1 MCALF
6 KKQNTSGSIGKD
18 APKSI
23 INAAEEQVLKQREKK
38 INLENKEDT
47 REFKRKALKYLLIGV
62 SVVSA
67 MFLMRY
73 LASSR
78 ENEEKDSTAK
88 CLELEKI
95 ENKIIIGIKNKEDE
109 AVLLDLVTQ
118 LNHEDSRN
126 YIDGKKQGI
135 IHGYLGPD
143 DKFHGTYSAY
153 WTGLRESYKEII
165 ISGISIEQYMENIK
179 NEELKQEKENKDY
192 QEKQSKKEK
201 VVKNKKEVKKKKVE
215 ETNASED
222 DNSGNIELLDDEY
235 TEKRL
240 EDNK

>member
-1 MCALF
+1 MSPI

-23 INAAEEQVLKQREKK
+23 LNAAKKQMLDLQEKK
-38 INLENKEDT
+38 ISLENKEDT

-67 MFLMRY
+67 MLLMRY
-73 LASSR
+73 FASSR
-78 ENEEKDSTAK
+78 ENEEKGSTAK

-153 WTGLRESYKEII
+153 WTGLREAYKEII
-165 ISGISIEQYMENIK
+165 ISGISIEQYLENIK

-192 QEKQSKKEK
+192 QEKQSKNEK
-201 VVKNKKEVKKKKVE
+201 IVKNKKEVEKKKVE
-215 ETNASED
+215 ETNSSQE
-222 DNSGNIELLDDEY
+222 DNSSTVEVIDDEHA
-235 TEKRL
+235 E
-240 EDNK
+240 